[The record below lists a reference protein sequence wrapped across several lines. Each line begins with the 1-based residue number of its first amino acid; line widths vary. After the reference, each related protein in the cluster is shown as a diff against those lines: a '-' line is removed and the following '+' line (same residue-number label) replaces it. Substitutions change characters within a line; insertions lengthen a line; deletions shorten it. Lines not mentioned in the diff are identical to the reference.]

1 MKAIKSYLYP
11 LALFLTFNLIV
22 LLIRDLVIETNLYN
36 FLLFNLFLGFLPILV
51 AFILTLSYKK
61 LSRFWIIVFVLV
73 WLIFYPNAPYMITD
87 LIHVNAESSYVIYDA
102 LIIFSFAMLS
112 LFFGFYSIKM
122 VQNVIQEIW
131 NKKVARIAV
140 AASIVLSSFGIY
152 LGRILRLNSWDIFT
166 EPIKTFLNILHHL
179 SPIEGNIQT
188 YIIIVLFSC
197 IQYILLLTIKDN
209 NEIVKS

>member
-1 MKAIKSYLYP
+1 M
-11 LALFLTFNLIV
+11 
-22 LLIRDLVIETNLYN
+22 
-36 FLLFNLFLGFLPILV
+36 

-179 SPIEGNIQT
+179 SPNEGNIQT

>member
-131 NKKVARIAV
+131 NKK
-140 AASIVLSSFGIY
+140 
-152 LGRILRLNSWDIFT
+152 
-166 EPIKTFLNILHHL
+166 
-179 SPIEGNIQT
+179 
-188 YIIIVLFSC
+188 
-197 IQYILLLTIKDN
+197 
-209 NEIVKS
+209 